1 MQYTQTDTLMHVSLD
16 FHSIGRYTK
25 DDLKKSQREP
35 RDEFGVKMLNI
46 YYDVHPGMIFCLL
59 DA

>member
-1 MQYTQTDTLMHVSLD
+1 MHVFLD
-16 FHSIGRYTK
+16 FHPIGRYTK
-25 DDLKKSQREP
+25 DDLKKSQGEP

-46 YYDVHPGMIFCLL
+46 YYDVPPGMLFCLL